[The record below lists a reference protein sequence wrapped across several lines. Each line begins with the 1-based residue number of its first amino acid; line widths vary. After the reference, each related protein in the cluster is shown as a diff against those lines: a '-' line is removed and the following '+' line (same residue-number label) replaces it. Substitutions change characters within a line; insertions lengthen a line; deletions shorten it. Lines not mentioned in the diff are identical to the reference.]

1 MKILLGWDAVTLRE
15 KVDLRA
21 AGERL
26 AELGDM
32 RNLQALSER
41 AWLLKVT
48 GRLDEALDV
57 ANQAVRLARFTGNR
71 RDLLLPRILRTQV
84 LQYLGRYDEA
94 IYELTLCADDAN
106 TQNWPTL
113 ESVALQHR
121 GRVLFDAGEYAA
133 ALADFKSAVFLRNQ
147 VGASESE
154 LEPSLIAIA
163 VTESFLSES
172 A

>member
-41 AWLLKVT
+41 AWLLK
-48 GRLDEALDV
+48 ALDV
-57 ANQAVRLARFTGNR
+57 ASQAVRLARFTGNR

-94 IYELTLCADDAN
+94 IYELTLCADDAR

-133 ALADFKSAVFLRNQ
+133 ALADFKAAVLLRNQ
-147 VGASESE
+147 AGASEAE